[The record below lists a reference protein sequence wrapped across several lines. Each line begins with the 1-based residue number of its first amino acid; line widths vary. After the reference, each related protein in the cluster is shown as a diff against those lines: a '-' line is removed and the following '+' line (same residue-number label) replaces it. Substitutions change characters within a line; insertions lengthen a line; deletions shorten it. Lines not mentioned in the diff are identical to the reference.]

1 MSRMRL
7 FVVALLLSC
16 QLTLVAAFESFS
28 VAANE
33 IHQVLSHDEAIDH
46 HHHDA
51 FTTHF
56 DHEATGSSHQHFTDT
71 FQSPALLTSRG
82 LLSAFPTAS
91 TPIAFNPLEPPAV
104 FLDGWLRPPR
114 LRV

>member
-1 MSRMRL
+1 MRL

-16 QLTLVAAFESFS
+16 QLSFVAAFESFS

-33 IHQVLSHDEAIDH
+33 IHQVLSHNEAIDH

-56 DHEATGSSHQHFTDT
+56 DHETADSTHQHFTDS
-71 FQSPALLTSRG
+71 FQSPALLASRG

-91 TPIAFNPLEPPAV
+91 PPTAFNPIEPPAV
-104 FLDGWLRPPR
+104 FIDGLLRPPR
-114 LRV
+114 FRV